1 MCENDFAVG
10 INLKSGFTSVHDYA
24 FKAQKGFTPVHESAF
39 KAQKRICTRARIRFQ
54 CTKKDLR
61 LCANPLSKHKKDLR
75 LCANPLSKH
84 KKGFVPVHKSA
95 FITQNG
101 FVPAPNPQTAQEWR
115 IRLMA
120 DSNYKFA
127 PPCRENAPE
136 WRTFMVLFKM
146 ELYKICH
153 KKIFALGVICIPVF
167 VLLSFFLNLHDTI
180 WFGETGTLSGWV
192 CFTGTYSVGMILTSI
207 LILCL
212 ISPVF
217 AGEAHTRMKSIS
229 FTTREGPAKDAHA
242 KLAASFTVSVGL
254 WFMTSVFTLL
264 PYLIGC
270 GLDTLSHTAGPV
282 MGWNADANFAVL
294 TQPFGVY
301 LADVVLLGLFA
312 AAQLC
317 AITLC
322 ISAHARS
329 PFYVVCTAALCWI
342 APRFGLLVMHGC

>member
-1 MCENDFAVG
+1 
-10 INLKSGFTSVHDYA
+10 
-24 FKAQKGFTPVHESAF
+24 
-39 KAQKRICTRARIRFQ
+39 
-54 CTKKDLR
+54 
-61 LCANPLSKHKKDLR
+61 
-75 LCANPLSKH
+75 
-84 KKGFVPVHKSA
+84 
-95 FITQNG
+95 
-101 FVPAPNPQTAQEWR
+101 
-115 IRLMA
+115 MA

-301 LADVVLLGLFA
+301 LAEVVLLGLFA

-329 PFYVVCTAALCWI
+329 PFYVVCTAALCWS
-342 APRFGLLVMHGC
+342 APLFGLLVLHGVYRALAACATGSLTPSLFFALSITLYVIQCSLYAAPLYLVLDDILIEATSLNGHSEMQPLYIMAACACAVLLLCTLRAYRRYRRI